1 MGEHAVLIV
10 EDDTNIGRLM
20 QSLLAGHG
28 ITSELA
34 TDGLM
39 ALERLGQV
47 MPGVVILDLALPL
60 VDGWE
65 VLNTLR
71 QAGSEVPVII
81 VTAHGQGEGANRA
94 LASGADRFFE
104 KPFEPTQ
111 LIESVLELL
120 AETDNFHP
128 TLHD

>member
-1 MGEHAVLIV
+1 MAERSVLIV
-10 EDDTNIGRLM
+10 EDDLNIGKLM
-20 QSLLAGHG
+20 QNLLIGHD
-28 ITSELA
+28 ITTEVV

-39 ALERLGQV
+39 ALERLRQV
-47 MPGVVILDLALPL
+47 TPSLVILDLALPL

-71 QAGSEVPVII
+71 HAGRGVPVII

-94 LASGADRFFE
+94 LAAGADRFFE

-111 LIESVLELL
+111 LIEAVFELL
-120 AETDNFHP
+120 ASTNGSKPAIQD
-128 TLHD
+128 